1 LKTDRGQGTLWPGA
15 TGVPDDSETAM
26 TACSRCGKELS
37 FVTRREY
44 GGQPV
49 CAACREA
56 LSALP
61 ASPQPIP
68 AAPAAAPA
76 PARPVL
82 LTTGERIPGSEVAMV
97 LDVVHACVI
106 SGVDKRKEVLSP
118 LQNLAGT
125 RAGRLEAEVRAACAA
140 ANADLCSEAAR
151 LGAHAVL
158 GARFEVTVDTAWG
171 SGVNERVL
179 VVTASGTAVRLV
191 HG

>member
-1 LKTDRGQGTLWPGA
+1 
-15 TGVPDDSETAM
+15 M
-26 TACSRCGKELS
+26 TACTRCGKELS

-61 ASPQPIP
+61 ASPLP
-68 AAPAAAPA
+68 ASAPPVSTPPAPAPA

-82 LTTGERIPGSEVAMV
+82 LTTGERIPGSEVATV
-97 LDVVHACVI
+97 LDVVHACVVT
-106 SGVDKRKEVLSP
+106 GVDKRKEVLSP
-118 LQNLAGT
+118 LLNLAGT

-158 GARFEVTVDTAWG
+158 GARFEVKVDTAWG

-179 VVTASGTAVRLV
+179 VVTASGTAVRLL